1 MYHDWVANFERNGAE
16 GFLNRK
22 LAAGANDYSIKN
34 EFLFFLTDSEILA
47 FRKIGKELFFGGGF
61 LFIASRLLER
71 VFCIVLGL
79 YERACACGHHIK
91 AKNTFLRPRCEKV

>member
-47 FRKIGKELFFGGGF
+47 FRKIGKELFFWGGGSYLLHRDSLNVF
-61 LFIASRLLER
+61 SALFWDCMSVHVR
-71 VFCIVLGL
+71 VDTISKQRIRF
-79 YERACACGHHIK
+79 
-91 AKNTFLRPRCEKV
+91 